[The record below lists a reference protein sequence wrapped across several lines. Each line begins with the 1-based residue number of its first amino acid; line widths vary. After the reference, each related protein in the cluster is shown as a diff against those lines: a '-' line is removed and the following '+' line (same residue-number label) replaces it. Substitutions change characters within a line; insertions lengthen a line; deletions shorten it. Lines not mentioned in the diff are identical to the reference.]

1 MPIFCSLFF
10 SNGETIK
17 KTAGFTAPFQQ
28 LWSHWRRFFRF
39 CVHPWQC
46 FFCQVLAS
54 GLTVTK
60 KICQTKNQF
69 VICISLQ
76 SLDVTIRVCG
86 KGFDFGPEPE
96 SAKAVALR
104 IMTAK
109 ASISAQFQRKVFK
122 FNQPFQITED
132 DMAAFLY
139 LLDIQ
144 LNGLPSGFVLPAG
157 SMQCRHIE

>member
-1 MPIFCSLFF
+1 MEKPSKRLPVSPPRSSNCGHIGEDFFDFVFIHGNVFCL
-10 SNGETIK
+10 
-17 KTAGFTAPFQQ
+17 
-28 LWSHWRRFFRF
+28 
-39 CVHPWQC
+39 
-46 FFCQVLAS
+46 VLAS

-109 ASISAQFQRKVFK
+109 ASISA
-122 FNQPFQITED
+122 
-132 DMAAFLY
+132 
-139 LLDIQ
+139 
-144 LNGLPSGFVLPAG
+144 
-157 SMQCRHIE
+157 

>member
-28 LWSHWRRFFRF
+28 LWSHWRIFFRF

-46 FFCQVLAS
+46 FFFVRFWLLVLPWQ
-54 GLTVTK
+54 K

-109 ASISAQFQRKVFK
+109 ASISA
-122 FNQPFQITED
+122 
-132 DMAAFLY
+132 
-139 LLDIQ
+139 
-144 LNGLPSGFVLPAG
+144 
-157 SMQCRHIE
+157 